1 MYTLFTPYTIKGRDK
16 LNKLDKS
23 KEMKALEKLLK
34 TIPDDRLPIA
44 QSLFKELVFM
54 QNTLIELKIIVE
66 KDGPIELFKQ
76 GKQEFYR
83 ENPALQGY
91 NKTLQRYNQTVK
103 QLIDLFPIS
112 QQKENDE
119 LLEFIKGD

>member
-1 MYTLFTPYTIKGRDK
+1 
-16 LNKLDKS
+16 
-23 KEMKALEKLLK
+23 MKQLEKLLK
-34 TIPDDRLPIA
+34 KIPDDRLPIA

-54 QNTLIELKIIVE
+54 QNTLIELKKIVE
-66 KDGPIELFKQ
+66 AQGPIELFKQ
-76 GKQEFYR
+76 GVQEFYR

-103 QLIDLFPIS
+103 SFIDLMPVS
-112 QQKENDE
+112 TSKETDE